1 MGIYDTIEFRLFLL
15 SSLQIRLEMVFDWN
29 DILEAIFMLQSKNVF
44 DLNIIFV
51 LSCHI
56 YFLKMCRDHFEK
68 VETSSITLQ
77 IVHYRV
83 NFISDEKVA

>member
-51 LSCHI
+51 LSCH
-56 YFLKMCRDHFEK
+56 
-68 VETSSITLQ
+68 
-77 IVHYRV
+77 
-83 NFISDEKVA
+83 NFF